1 MKKKLGLV
9 AAILVVFVVADW
21 LQEVLYLSAAYRELY
36 EQFPF
41 YFPESL
47 KSLLQV
53 VLVIAA
59 ISWLRRIGPVG
70 ALREIGLLRPP
81 HIGFLFAL
89 LACLPL
95 WLVFAIVNPLAES
108 FPVAEVFYLSV
119 LSPLA
124 EEVVYRGFAFGQLR
138 RLAGWGFWPAA
149 LLPAA
154 IFGWGH
160 AEGSGDL
167 GTGLA
172 IFLITGVGS
181 VLAAWFYE
189 RWGFNLWVPF
199 FLHCLMNLAWNVFTV
214 GESAFAGWLP
224 TVLQV
229 TTLGLAALLTIF
241 GARRFGQGSSAD
253 QAADDGAPYT

>member
-1 MKKKLGLV
+1 V
-9 AAILVVFVVADW
+9 IFVVVDR
-21 LQEVLYLSAAYRELY
+21 LQEILYLSGVYRGLY
-36 EQFPF
+36 ERYPF

-47 KSLLQV
+47 KSLLQI

-59 ISWLRRIGPVG
+59 VSWLHRIGAVG
-70 ALREIGLLRPP
+70 ALREIGLLRSP
-81 HIGFLFAL
+81 HTGFLFAL
-89 LACLPL
+89 VACLPL
-95 WLVFAIVNPLAES
+95 WIVFAIINPLAES
-108 FPVAEVFYLSV
+108 FPVAEVLYLSV

-124 EEVVYRGFAFGQLR
+124 EEIVYRGFAFGQLR

-154 IFGWGH
+154 VFGWGH

-172 IFLITGVGS
+172 IFLITGIGS

-189 RWGFNLWVPF
+189 RWAFNLWVPF
-199 FLHCLMNLAWNVFTV
+199 FLHCLMNLAWNVFAV

-229 TTLGLAALLTIF
+229 TTLGLAALLTIY
-241 GARRFGQGSSAD
+241 GSKRFGQGS
-253 QAADDGAPYT
+253 AASQTANCGRPYS

>member
-1 MKKKLGLV
+1 MKKTGV
-9 AAILVVFVVADW
+9 AVVILVVFVVADW
-21 LQEVLYLSAAYRELY
+21 LQEILYLSAAYRSLY
-36 EQFPF
+36 QEYPF

-47 KSLLQV
+47 KSLLQIG
-53 VLVIAA
+53 LVIAA
-59 ISWLRRIGPVG
+59 VSLLRRVGPEG
-70 ALREIGLLRPP
+70 ALRELGLLHPLRV
-81 HIGFLFAL
+81 GFLFAL
-89 LACLPL
+89 VACLPL
-95 WLVFAIVNPLAES
+95 WVVFAIINPLAES

-154 IFGWGH
+154 VFGWGH
-160 AEGSGDL
+160 AEGSGDI

-172 IFLITGVGS
+172 IFLITGIGS

-199 FLHCLMNLAWNVFTV
+199 FLHCLMNLAWNVFAV

-229 TTLGLAALLTIF
+229 STLGLAAVLTIY
-241 GARRFGQGSSAD
+241 GAKRFGR
-253 QAADDGAPYT
+253 GAP